1 MKSGSNLERVLES
14 GAFAVTG
21 ELGPPKNSD
30 PEVVRKKARILRGN
44 VDAVNITDCQTA
56 IVRMSSIGAGL
67 IAKTEGV
74 EPVIQMTC
82 RDRNRI
88 GMQSDILAASAMGL
102 KNLLCLTGDHQKFG
116 NHPGAKG
123 VFDMD
128 SIQLLG
134 MVRDMRDDR
143 KFQCGEEI
151 KGQAPKL
158 FLGAAANPFAYP
170 FEFRAVRLGKKIENG
185 ADFVQTQI
193 IYNVEKFARFME
205 MCRDLGLHE
214 KAYILAGVTPPKSLG
229 MARYMKKFVP
239 GMDVTDE
246 VIERMKGASDKQE
259 EGINICVDIINQVK
273 EIEGVAGVHVMAIEW
288 EEAVP
293 EICERAGLLPR
304 PVFAEAEE
312 AEAETAKPAEPETIT
327 VHSEEPE
334 AAEAPAETVGA
345 GEEIL
350 ARARVEAEKIIA
362 AAREEA
368 EALKARAAAARPSPV
383 EATPEQ
389 AVTIATDDAG
399 EHEMNERERLM
410 ALESMQQGLAAL
422 KKAYGLTDDQF
433 EALLNFAGAEAILR
447 REPKPGQPGP
457 ATPPPAAEKPAPP
470 APAAPAAAQAADEDA
485 ARAEAEAKAK
495 AEAEAK
501 ARAEAEEK
509 ARREAE
515 ARAAE
520 EAAQKA
526 EAEAR
531 AKAEAEAK
539 AKAEAEA
546 KAKAEAEA
554 KARAEAEEKAKRE
567 AEARAAEEAAEKAE
581 AAKPK
586 AAPAGLAAPELS
598 TDEQPFAERCTKVP
612 ASAYRQDYSGS
623 IREVVLGN
631 GDKTVTVGGSSVL
644 PFHLFEGDMGHKP
657 LIAMEILDIK
667 PEWPASLARYYED
680 VMDNPVA
687 WARKCV
693 EEYNADA
700 LNIWLIGTDPNGEDR
715 PAADAAKDAAAVIEA
730 VDVPIIV
737 WGCGN
742 SEKDTETLREVTSL
756 IGDKKVCLAPLEDA
770 NYRAIGA
777 TAMAFGHPIVAASPI
792 DVNLAK
798 QLNILL
804 ENLGVSLDTVLMD
817 PSIGA
822 LGYGIEYTYSVM
834 ERIRIA
840 ALTQKDE
847 KLQVPIICNLG
858 REVWKTKEVGLPSD
872 DQLGDQERRGVMM
885 EALTAS
891 CLMLAGGEVLIMRH
905 PKAINMAKSLVNGLM
920 G

>member
-1 MKSGSNLERVLES
+1 MKSGSNLEQVLRS
-14 GAFAVTG
+14 GTFAVTG

-30 PEVVRKKARILRGN
+30 PEVVRKKARILKGN

-67 IAKTEGV
+67 IAQAEGL

-88 GMQSDILAASAMGL
+88 GMQSDLLAASAMGL

-116 NHPGAKG
+116 NHPGSKG

-134 MVRDMRDDR
+134 MVRDMRDAK

-151 KGQAPKL
+151 KGQAPKF
-158 FLGAAANPFAYP
+158 FLGCAANPFAHP
-170 FEFRAVRLGKKIENG
+170 FEFRAVRLGKKIANG

-193 IYNVEKFARFME
+193 IYNVEKFAKFME
-205 MCRDLGLHE
+205 MVRELGLHE

-246 VIERMKGASDKQE
+246 VIQRMKDARDKQD
-259 EGINICVDIINQVK
+259 EGIQICVDIINQVK

-288 EEAVP
+288 EEAVA
-293 EICERAGLLPR
+293 EICKRAGLLPR
-304 PVFAEAEE
+304 PTFEAVEE
-312 AEAETAKPAEPETIT
+312 KPAAPVAET
-327 VHSEEPE
+327 
-334 AAEAPAETVGA
+334 ETVVVREEIAAPGA
-345 GEEIL
+345 AAPDTEEIL
-350 ARARVEAEKIIA
+350 ARARAEAEEILEQARLEAERIKASA
-362 AAREEA
+362 AASE
-368 EALKARAAAARPSPV
+368 AAAEGV
-383 EATPEQ
+383 AT
-389 AVTIATDDAG
+389 VTDDAG
-399 EHEMNERERLM
+399 EHEMNEKERIM
-410 ALESMQQGLAAL
+410 ALESVKQGLAAL
-422 KKAYGLTDDQF
+422 KKAYGLSDDQF
-433 EALLNFAGAEAILR
+433 EALMQFAGAESILR
-447 REPKPGQPGP
+447 KEPEVAKGGP
-457 ATPPPAAEKPAPP
+457 AAPTAPP
-470 APAAPAAAQAADEDA
+470 APEPAPKQPEPAAAPVDEAAA
-485 ARAEAEAKAK
+485 SAEAEAKAK
-495 AEAEAK
+495 AEAEA
-501 ARAEAEEK
+501 RA
-509 ARREAE
+509 
-515 ARAAE
+515 
-520 EAAQKA
+520 KA

-546 KAKAEAEA
+546 KARAEEEAKKAAEAKAKAEEEARAKAEAEA
-554 KARAEAEEKAKRE
+554 KAKAEEEARAKAEAEAKAKE
-567 AEARAAEEAAEKAE
+567 EEAK
-581 AAKPK
+581 AKP
-586 AAPAGLAAPELS
+586 APAGLDIKPLAKEE
-598 TDEQPFAERCTKVP
+598 TPFNERATKVP
-612 ASAYRQDYSGS
+612 PTSYRQDYSGA
-623 IREVVLGN
+623 IRECVLGN
-631 GDKTVTVGGSSVL
+631 GDKTVTVGGSEVL
-644 PFHLFEGDMGHKP
+644 PFHLFEGSMPHKP
-657 LIAMEILDIK
+657 LVAMEIMDTAPDNW
-667 PEWPASLARYYED
+667 PETLGQYFND
-680 VMDNPVA
+680 VWDNPVA

-693 EEYNADA
+693 EVYGADA
-700 LNIWLIGTDPNGEDR
+700 INIWLNSTDPNGQNR
-715 PAADAAKDAAAVIEA
+715 SSADAAKDAAQVIAEI
-730 VDVPIIV
+730 DVPIIV

-742 SEKDTETLREVTSL
+742 AEKDTETLREVTSL

-777 TAMAFGHPIVAASPI
+777 TAMAFGHPMVAASPI

-804 ENLGVSLDTVLMD
+804 ENLGVPLDHILMD

-840 ALTQKDE
+840 ALTQKDD

-872 DQLGDQERRGVMM
+872 DLLGDQEGRGIMM
-885 EALTAS
+885 EAMTAN
-891 CLMLAGGEVLIMRH
+891 CMLIAGGEVLIMRH
-905 PKAINMAKSLVNGLM
+905 PKAINMTKALIDGLM

>member
-30 PEVVRKKARILRGN
+30 PEVVRKKARILKGN

-67 IAKTEGV
+67 IARSEGV

-134 MVRDMRDDR
+134 MVRDMRDAK
-143 KFQCGEEI
+143 KFQCGEDI
-151 KGQAPKL
+151 KGEAPKL

-185 ADFVQTQI
+185 ADFIQTQI

-214 KAYILAGVTPPKSLG
+214 RAYILAGVTPPKSLG

-246 VIERMKGASDKQE
+246 VIDRMKGASDKQE

-312 AEAETAKPAEPETIT
+312 EIEAVAEQPAEAIT
-327 VHSEEPE
+327 VRGEEPE
-334 AAEAPAETVGA
+334 AAAETAGA

-362 AAREEA
+362 AAKEEA
-368 EALKARAAAARPSPV
+368 EAMKARAAAEQPAPV
-383 EATPEQ
+383 AATPEQ
-389 AVTIATDDAG
+389 VVTIATDDAG

-447 REPKPGQPGP
+447 REPKPGTP
-457 ATPPPAAEKPAPP
+457 APAGPPPAAEKPAPP
-470 APAAPAAAQAADEDA
+470 APVAPAADEAA
-485 ARAEAEAKAK
+485 AK
-495 AEAEAK
+495 AEAEARAK
-501 ARAEAEEK
+501 AEAEEKAKAEAEEK
-509 ARREAE
+509 ARKEAE
-515 ARAAE
+515 AKAAE
-520 EAAQKA
+520 
-526 EAEAR
+526 EAR

-554 KARAEAEEKAKRE
+554 KARAEAEAKAKAEAEAKAKAEAEEKAK
-567 AEARAAEEAAEKAE
+567 AEAAEKAKAE
-581 AAKPK
+581 AAEKAAAEKPK
-586 AAPAGLAAPELS
+586 VAPAGLEAPELS

-612 ASAYRQDYSGS
+612 ASSYHQDYSGT

-644 PFHLFEGDMGHKP
+644 PFHLFEGDMGHRP
-657 LIAMEILDIK
+657 LIAMEILDIR

-687 WARKCV
+687 WAKKCV
-693 EEYNADA
+693 DEYNADA

-858 REVWKTKEVGLPSD
+858 REVWKTKEVGLPTD
-872 DQLGDQERRGVMM
+872 DQLGDQERRGIMM

-891 CLMLAGGEVLIMRH
+891 CLMMAGGEVLIMRH
-905 PKAINMAKSLVNGLM
+905 PKAINMAKSLINGLM

>member
-1 MKSGSNLERVLES
+1 MKSGSNLERVLKS

-30 PEVVRKKARILRGN
+30 PEVVREKARILKGN

-67 IAKTEGV
+67 IAKSEGV

-88 GMQSDILAASAMGL
+88 SMQSDLLAASAMGL

-116 NHPGAKG
+116 NHPGSKG

-128 SIQLLG
+128 SIQMLG
-134 MVRDMRDDR
+134 MVKDMRDAK

-151 KGQAPKL
+151 KGKAPAF

-170 FEFRAVRLGKKIENG
+170 FEFRAVRMGKKISNG
-185 ADFVQTQI
+185 ADFIQTQI

-205 MCRDLGLHE
+205 MARDLGLPE

-246 VIERMKGASDKQE
+246 VIDRMKGAKDKKQ

-273 EIEGVAGVHVMAIEW
+273 EIQGVAGVHVMAIEW
-288 EEAVP
+288 EEAVA
-293 EICERAGLLPR
+293 EICESAGLLPR
-304 PVFAEAEE
+304 PVFGEDTDALEVVKEAESVATIE
-312 AEAETAKPAEPETIT
+312 VKSEKVDTAA
-327 VHSEEPE
+327 SEEL
-334 AAEAPAETVGA
+334 V
-345 GEEIL
+345 
-350 ARARVEAEKIIA
+350 ARAREEAAQIVADARAEAEKILSGSQPVPQENTTAAIA
-362 AAREEA
+362 
-368 EALKARAAAARPSPV
+368 S
-383 EATPEQ
+383 
-389 AVTIATDDAG
+389 DDAG
-399 EHEMNERERLM
+399 EHEMNEKERQM
-410 ALESMQQGLAAL
+410 ALKSVNQGLAAL
-422 KKAYGLTDDQF
+422 KNAYGLSDDQF
-433 EALLNFAGAEAILR
+433 EALLNFANAEAVLK
-447 REPKPGQPGP
+447 REPVTTEQT
-457 ATPPPAAEKPAPP
+457 AAPAAK
-470 APAAPAAAQAADEDA
+470 PAAPAPAVPADDA
-485 ARAEAEAKAK
+485 ARKTEAAARAKQEAEAKAK
-495 AEAEAK
+495 AEAEAQDK
-501 ARAEAEEK
+501 ADAVAKAQKEEEAK
-509 ARREAE
+509 A
-515 ARAAE
+515 AA
-520 EAAQKA
+520 AAQKA
-526 EAEAR
+526 EAEAK
-531 AKAEAEAK
+531 AKKEAEAK

-546 KAKAEAEA
+546 RAKQEAEAKAKAEAEA
-554 KARAEAEEKAKRE
+554 RAKQEAEAKAKAEADARAEA
-567 AEARAAEEAAEKAE
+567 AAPQTGKS
-581 AAKPK
+581 
-586 AAPAGLAAPELS
+586 APAGLEAPALAVGG
-598 TDEQPFAERCTKVP
+598 TPFAERTTKVP
-612 ASAYRQDYSGS
+612 AASFKVDYSGS
-623 IREVVLGN
+623 IREVTLGN
-631 GDKTVTVGGSSVL
+631 GDKTITVGGATSM
-644 PFHLFEGDMGHKP
+644 PFHLFEGDMQHKP
-657 LIAMEILDIK
+657 LVAMEILDVRPDNW
-667 PEWPASLARYYED
+667 PETLSQYFDD
-680 VMDNPVA
+680 VMDSPVD

-693 EEYNADA
+693 NEYNADA

-715 PAADAAKDAAAVIEA
+715 SSADAAKDAAAVVEA
-730 VDVPIIV
+730 VDVPIII

-777 TAMAFGHPIVAASPI
+777 TAMAFQHPMVAASPI

-804 ENLGVSLDTVLMD
+804 ENLGVPLESVMMD

-858 REVWKTKEVGLPSD
+858 REVWKAKEVGLPSD
-872 DQLGDQERRGVMM
+872 EMMGDQEKRGIMM
-885 EALTAS
+885 EAMTAS
-891 CLMLAGGEVLIMRH
+891 CMLMAGGEVLIMRH
-905 PKAINMAKSLVNGLM
+905 PKAINMTKSLIDGLV

>member
-30 PEVVRKKARILRGN
+30 PEVVRKKARILKGN

-67 IAKTEGV
+67 IARSEGV

-134 MVRDMRDDR
+134 MVRDMRDAK
-143 KFQCGEEI
+143 KFQCGEDI
-151 KGQAPKL
+151 KGEAPKL

-185 ADFVQTQI
+185 ADFIQTQI

-214 KAYILAGVTPPKSLG
+214 RAYILAGVTPPKSLG

-246 VIERMKGASDKQE
+246 VIDRMKGASDKQE

-312 AEAETAKPAEPETIT
+312 EIEAVAEQPAEAIT
-327 VHSEEPE
+327 VRGEEPE
-334 AAEAPAETVGA
+334 AAAETVGA

-362 AAREEA
+362 AAKEEA
-368 EALKARAAAARPSPV
+368 EAMKARAAAEQPAPV
-383 EATPEQ
+383 AATPEQ
-389 AVTIATDDAG
+389 VVTIATDDAG

-447 REPKPGQPGP
+447 REPKPGTP
-457 ATPPPAAEKPAPP
+457 APAGPPPAAEKPAPP
-470 APAAPAAAQAADEDA
+470 APVAPAADEAAAKAEA
-485 ARAEAEAKAK
+485 EARAKAEAEAKAK
-495 AEAEAK
+495 AEAE
-501 ARAEAEEK
+501 EK
-509 ARREAE
+509 ARKEAE
-515 ARAAE
+515 AKAAE
-520 EAAQKA
+520 
-526 EAEAR
+526 EAR

-554 KARAEAEEKAKRE
+554 KARAEAEAKAKAEAEAKAKAEAEEKAK
-567 AEARAAEEAAEKAE
+567 AEAAEKA
-581 AAKPK
+581 AAEKPK
-586 AAPAGLAAPELS
+586 AAPAGLEAPELS

-612 ASAYRQDYSGS
+612 ASSYHQDYSGT

-644 PFHLFEGDMGHKP
+644 PFHLFEGDMGHRP
-657 LIAMEILDIK
+657 LIAMEILDIR

-687 WARKCV
+687 WAKKCV
-693 EEYNADA
+693 DEYNADA

-858 REVWKTKEVGLPSD
+858 REVWKTKEVGLPTD
-872 DQLGDQERRGVMM
+872 DQLGDQERRGIMM

-891 CLMLAGGEVLIMRH
+891 CLMMAGGEVLIMRH
-905 PKAINMAKSLVNGLM
+905 PKAINMAKSLINGLM

>member
-30 PEVVRKKARILRGN
+30 PEVVRKKARILKGK

-67 IAKTEGV
+67 IARSEGV

-134 MVRDMRDDR
+134 MVRDMRDAK
-143 KFQCGEEI
+143 KFQCGEDI
-151 KGQAPKL
+151 KGEAPKL

-185 ADFVQTQI
+185 ADFIQTQI

-214 KAYILAGVTPPKSLG
+214 RAYILAGVTPPKSLG

-246 VIERMKGASDKQE
+246 VIDRMKGASDKQE

-312 AEAETAKPAEPETIT
+312 EIEAVAEQPAEAIT
-327 VHSEEPE
+327 VRGEEPE
-334 AAEAPAETVGA
+334 AAAETAGA

-362 AAREEA
+362 AAKEEA
-368 EALKARAAAARPSPV
+368 EAMKARAAAEQPAPV
-383 EATPEQ
+383 AATPEQ
-389 AVTIATDDAG
+389 VVTIATDDAG

-447 REPKPGQPGP
+447 REPKPGTP
-457 ATPPPAAEKPAPP
+457 APAGPPPAAEKPVPP
-470 APAAPAAAQAADEDA
+470 APVAPAADEAAAKAEA
-485 ARAEAEAKAK
+485 EARAKAEAEAKAK
-495 AEAEAK
+495 AEAE
-501 ARAEAEEK
+501 EK
-509 ARREAE
+509 ARKEAE
-515 ARAAE
+515 AKAAE
-520 EAAQKA
+520 
-526 EAEAR
+526 EAR

-554 KARAEAEEKAKRE
+554 KARAEAEAKAKAEAEAKAKAEAEEKAK
-567 AEARAAEEAAEKAE
+567 AEAAEKA
-581 AAKPK
+581 AAEKPK
-586 AAPAGLAAPELS
+586 AAPAGLEAPELS

-612 ASAYRQDYSGS
+612 ASSYHQDYSGT

-644 PFHLFEGDMGHKP
+644 PFHLFEGDMGHRP
-657 LIAMEILDIK
+657 LIAMEILDIR

-687 WARKCV
+687 WAKKCV
-693 EEYNADA
+693 DEYNADA

-858 REVWKTKEVGLPSD
+858 REVWKTKEVGLPTD
-872 DQLGDQERRGVMM
+872 DQLGDQERRGIMM

-891 CLMLAGGEVLIMRH
+891 CLMMAGGEVLIMRH
-905 PKAINMAKSLVNGLM
+905 PKAINMAKSLINGLM

>member
-1 MKSGSNLERVLES
+1 MKSGSNLERVLKS

-30 PEVVRKKARILRGN
+30 PEVVRKKAKILKGN

-56 IVRMSSIGAGL
+56 IVRMSSVGAGL
-67 IAKTEGV
+67 IAQSEGV

-88 GMQSDILAASAMGL
+88 GMQSDLLAASAMGL

-116 NHPGAKG
+116 NHPGSKG

-128 SIQLLG
+128 SIQMLG
-134 MVRDMRDDR
+134 MVRDMRDEK

-151 KGQAPKL
+151 KGQAPRF

-170 FEFRAVRLGKKIENG
+170 FEFRAVRMGKKIANG
-185 ADFVQTQI
+185 ADFIQTQI
-193 IYNVEKFARFME
+193 IYNVEKFAKFME
-205 MCRDLGLHE
+205 MSRDLGLPE
-214 KAYILAGVTPPKSLG
+214 RAYILAGVTPPKSLG

-246 VIERMKGASDKQE
+246 VIERMKGAKDKRQ

-273 EIEGVAGVHVMAIEW
+273 EIKGVAGVHVMAIEW
-288 EEAVP
+288 EEAVA
-293 EICERAGLLPR
+293 EICESAGLLPR
-304 PVFAEAEE
+304 PTFDDVETAAESAVAIDKVTET
-312 AEAETAKPAEPETIT
+312 AETIELRSEPEVQKAVDT
-327 VHSEEPE
+327 V
-334 AAEAPAETVGA
+334 AADE
-345 GEEIL
+345 L
-350 ARARVEAEKIIA
+350 MDKARAEAEKIVA
-362 AAREEA
+362 AARIEA
-368 EALKARAAAARPSPV
+368 DAIISGAQPVTTTTETAA
-383 EATPEQ
+383 
-389 AVTIATDDAG
+389 IATDDAG
-399 EHEMNERERLM
+399 EHEMNEKERLM
-410 ALESMQQGLAAL
+410 ALESMKQGLKAL
-422 KKAYGLTDDQF
+422 KSAYGLTDDQF
-433 EALLNFAGAEAILR
+433 DALLNFAGAAAVLN
-447 REPKPGQPGP
+447 REPEL
-457 ATPPPAAEKPAPP
+457 A
-470 APAAPAAAQAADEDA
+470 AAPAAQPAAPVAPAAAPAQPAEDDA
-485 ARAEAEAKAK
+485 AQKAEEAARAK
-495 AEAEAK
+495 AEAEARAK
-501 ARAEAEEK
+501 AEAAARAEAKEAAAAK
-509 ARREAE
+509 AREEEEAKAAAE
-515 ARAAE
+515 AAK
-520 EAAQKA
+520 KA

-539 AKAEAEA
+539 ARAEAEA
-546 KAKAEAEA
+546 KA
-554 KARAEAEEKAKRE
+554 
-567 AEARAAEEAAEKAE
+567 AAASKPA
-581 AAKPK
+581 AAKP
-586 AAPAGLAAPELS
+586 APAGLDAPVLA
-598 TDEQPFAERCTKVP
+598 TDETPFAERVTKVP
-612 ASAYRQDYSGS
+612 ASSYRQDYSGS
-623 IREVVLGN
+623 IREVTLGN
-631 GDKTVTVGGSSVL
+631 GANSVTVGGSTSL
-644 PFHLFEGDMGHKP
+644 PFHLFEGDMQHKP
-657 LIAMEILDIK
+657 LVAMEIQDVRPDNW
-667 PEWPASLARYYED
+667 PETLSRYFDD
-680 VMDNPVA
+680 VMDSPVD

-700 LNIWLIGTDPNGEDR
+700 LNIWLIGTDPNGENR

-742 SEKDTETLREVTSL
+742 SEKDTETLREVTSI

-777 TAMAFGHPIVAASPI
+777 TAMAFQHSMVAASPI

-804 ENLGVSLDTVLMD
+804 ENLGVPLDTVLMD

-858 REVWKTKEVGLPSD
+858 REVWKTKEVGLPSEEMM
-872 DQLGDQERRGVMM
+872 GDQEKRGIMM
-885 EALTAS
+885 EAMTAS
-891 CLMLAGGEVLIMRH
+891 CMLMAGGEVLIMRH
-905 PKAINMAKSLVNGLM
+905 PKAINMTKSLINGLI